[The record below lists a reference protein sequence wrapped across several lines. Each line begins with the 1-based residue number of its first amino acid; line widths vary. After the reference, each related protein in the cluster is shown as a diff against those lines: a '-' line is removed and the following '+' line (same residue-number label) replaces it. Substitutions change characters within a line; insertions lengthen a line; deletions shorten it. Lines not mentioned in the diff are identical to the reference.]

1 MIDSLPFRKCF
12 SFHFFVI
19 YFIFIII
26 VYDLFFD
33 DYHLYFKIRFIIY
46 SSFSFFFYIAI
57 SIITINFIK
66 IWISSI
72 KLE

>member
-1 MIDSLPFRKCF
+1 MIDSLLFRKCF

-33 DYHLYFKIRFIIY
+33 DYISKYDLLFTLL
-46 SSFSFFFYIAI
+46 SLFFFYIAI